1 MDKNSIIGFILMGVL
16 LFGFTF
22 YQADRSK
29 KQYAIYQAQ
38 QDSLALVEAQRQAEL
53 ALLEGQPGQPGQAGQ
68 PGQSGEPGQP
78 GQSAKPARVY
88 KDAALDDARNA
99 EPQSVTLENDKIAL
113 TFNTKGAQPQSA
125 QLKEYTN
132 YGGSPLYL
140 FNEGGNSYNVHVY
153 TGEYISTADV
163 VVEVSEHSDSTLVMR
178 LPFAS
183 GGYIEQKYML
193 AQGSYELKSELS
205 FVEMNC
211 IPRNVSSVDIDF
223 TTVMPRM
230 EKGYKNESQ
239 YSKLNYYFSGEKKP
253 EELGKGGKSASKKIS
268 SSLEWFAFQQQFFS
282 VIVRAPKQFSSG
294 NLAINFLGENDPDH
308 NLMQCSATMRA
319 DLEQGGKITIPLEYY
334 LGPNHFKTLNSLDH
348 KYEKIIPLGGWLVGW
363 FTRYFIIPM
372 FDFLHRYIAN
382 FGIIILIMTII
393 IKMVVLPLTYK
404 SYASSAKMNALKPY
418 MEELNK
424 KYPNQDDAMKK
435 QQAIMDLYKRAGVSP
450 MGGCLPTLLTFPILW
465 AMFRFFPA
473 SIELRQQR
481 FLWAEDLSAYD
492 SIVNF
497 GFNVP
502 LLGDHLSLFA
512 LLMAVVMWAYSK
524 FTMSQQTVA
533 DDPSAKSMQFMSVWM
548 MPIMMFFICNN
559 LSSGLSYYYLVSQLI
574 SIIQIFII
582 RKWCVKPEAVIAK
595 VEASKGKPLPK
606 SKWQQRL
613 EEAQKLQEQQMRAQ
627 QKKGGRR

>member
-1 MDKNSIIGFILMGVL
+1 MSSYDISI
-16 LFGFTF
+16 
-22 YQADRSK
+22 
-29 KQYAIYQAQ
+29 YA
-38 QDSLALVEAQRQAEL
+38 
-53 ALLEGQPGQPGQAGQ
+53 
-68 PGQSGEPGQP
+68 
-78 GQSAKPARVY
+78 
-88 KDAALDDARNA
+88 
-99 EPQSVTLENDKIAL
+99 
-113 TFNTKGAQPQSA
+113 
-125 QLKEYTN
+125 
-132 YGGSPLYL
+132 
-140 FNEGGNSYNVHVY
+140 
-153 TGEYISTADV
+153 GEYINTKDFTF
-163 VVEVSEHSDSTLVMR
+163 EVASRTDTSLVMR
-178 LPFAS
+178 LPFAQ
-183 GGYIEQKYML
+183 GGYIQQEFNL
-193 AQGSYELKSELS
+193 SEGSYMVENQLS
-205 FVEMNC
+205 FVDMDNV
-211 IPRNVSSVDIDF
+211 IPRNVSMFDIDWG
-223 TTVMPRM
+223 VVIPRL
-230 EKGYKNESQ
+230 EKGYKNEKQ
-239 YSKLNYYFSGEKKP
+239 YSKVDYYFTGDKKP
-253 EELGKGGKSASKKIS
+253 EEMGRSRNDSKRVDSRMK
-268 SSLEWFAFQQQFFS
+268 WFAFQQQFFS

-382 FGIIILIMTII
+382 FGIIILIMTLI

-418 MEELNK
+418 MEDLNK

-512 LLMAVVMWAYSK
+512 LLMAVVMWAHSK

-574 SIIQIFII
+574 SIIQIFVI

>member
-1 MDKNSIIGFILMGVL
+1 MDKNSIIGFVLMGLL

-53 ALLEGQPGQPGQAGQ
+53 ALLEGVSEEQTSESA
-68 PGQSGEPGQP
+68 SA
-78 GQSAKPARVY
+78 AKPARVY

-99 EPQSVTLENDKIAL
+99 EAQTVYLENDVLAL
-113 TFNTKGAQPQSA
+113 AFSTKGAQPVSA
-125 QLKEYTN
+125 RLKDYTN
-132 YGGSPLYL
+132 YGGSELYL
-140 FNEGGNSYNVHVY
+140 FKEGGNSYNVHVY
-153 TGEYISTADV
+153 AGEYISTGDFVFQLA
-163 VVEVSEHSDSTLVMR
+163 EKTDSSVVMR

-183 GGYIEQKYML
+183 GGYIEQSYRL
-193 AQGSYELKSELS
+193 QPGSYELKSELS
-205 FVEMNC
+205 FIGMNC
-211 IPRNVSSVDIDF
+211 IPRNVGSVDIDF
-223 TTVMPRM
+223 NTVIPRM

-239 YSKLNYYFSGEKKP
+239 YSKLDFYYTGDKKP
-253 EELGKGGKSASKKIS
+253 EELAKGGRSGSKKIS
-268 SSLEWFAFQQQFFS
+268 SNLEWFAFQQQFFS
-282 VIVRAPKQFSSG
+282 MIVRAPGQFASG
-294 NLAINFLGENDPDH
+294 NLSLNFLGENDPDH
-308 NLMQCSATMRA
+308 NLMRCDASMRV
-319 DLEQGGKITIPLEYY
+319 DINPGRDVTIPIEYY
-334 LGPNHFKTLNSLDH
+334 LGPNDFRTLKHLDH

-382 FGIIILIMTII
+382 FGLIILIMTLV
-393 IKMVVLPLTYK
+393 IKTVVLPFTYK

-424 KYPNQDDAMKK
+424 KYPNPDDAMKK
-435 QQAIMDLYKRAGVSP
+435 QQATMDLYKRAGVSP

-473 SIELRQQR
+473 SIQLRQQR

-492 SIVNF
+492 SIVDF

-512 LLMAVVMWAYSK
+512 LLMAVVMWGYSK
-524 FTMSQQTVA
+524 ITMSQQTVA
-533 DDPSAKSMQFMSVWM
+533 DDPTAKSMQFMSVWM

-559 LSSGLSYYYLVSQLI
+559 LSSGLSYYYLVSQII
-574 SIIQIFII
+574 SIIQIFVI
-582 RKWCVKPEAVIAK
+582 RKWCIKPQAVIAK

-613 EEAQKLQEQQMRAQ
+613 EEAQKLQEQQLRAQ